1 MSSTTSLTTAR
12 SLSDRL
18 LDLDH
23 SRRLSPGR
31 LPRRAGHGPLSGV
44 ARVADSAYEFRT
56 PIQGFC
62 RFDSFYWGCCRR
74 ILRDRGEPVDT
85 NPTLS
90 ANSRYFVFNNLAGRS
105 GFSRAIAAMTPKNN
119 WIFASRTDEN
129 RRVPATWVSSMAT
142 WVHAALSQRGRRRGD
157 WIAPVPVLA
166 IDRKSLPA
174 TRADVAHL

>member
-1 MSSTTSLTTAR
+1 VSSTTSLTTAR

-44 ARVADSAYEFRT
+44 ARVADSAYEFCT

-90 ANSRYFVFNNLAGRS
+90 ANSRSFVFNNLAGRS
-105 GFSRAIAAMTPKNN
+105 GFSRAIAGNDAKKQLDLRLADRRKQARSGHVGFFHGHVGACSTLST
-119 WIFASRTDEN
+119 WAQAGRLDRSCASPR
-129 RRVPATWVSSMAT
+129 
-142 WVHAALSQRGRRRGD
+142 
-157 WIAPVPVLA
+157 
-166 IDRKSLPA
+166 DRP
-174 TRADVAHL
+174 